1 MYLWGGAY
9 MIKNDEIIG
18 QDISRSLPKN
28 VRQIGEVQN
37 GQRIYMED
45 YAYTYLHQFAAYN
58 KKEEQISFLIGE
70 QTVLDNES
78 ILLIHGVIQA
88 THLNRENG
96 NVEMTGETWA
106 KAHEI
111 RKQYFSEYEIIGWS
125 YTQPGYGVLLTSFL
139 IKQHGVFFNQEGKV
153 LLILDPVEKEEAF
166 FQLRE
171 GDLIQKTGFFI
182 YYEKNIAMHEYMLEY
197 KVVQENIFETQ
208 VDEAVKQY
216 RLKDQEKKE
225 VQYHKRFVN
234 MLFALSGALVIMC
247 ILIGIGLLNNLEEM
261 NRLKKS
267 FGAVME
273 DYGVLK
279 DGLSEEVRGE
289 TSVDREKEVTMD
301 LEAAN
306 KIPEGTVAENISDS
320 PVTDANSN
328 TEKDLVPEKEEEVQE
343 AVAIVENAEIK
354 SKIPETYIVKPGDN
368 LITISYQFYSTKE
381 MVAEIQEIND
391 IDNPHKIYVGQ
402 KLSLPQ

>member
-1 MYLWGGAY
+1 